1 MVEVSFAGTDT
12 PGPVKET
19 IHITTDLG
27 ESFDATLT
35 AYATV
40 LPPANEVPAT
50 EAPADSTTGVTAAPR
65 RRRRC

>member
-1 MVEVSFAGTDT
+1 M
-12 PGPVKET
+12 KET

-50 EAPADSTTGVTAAPR
+50 EAPADSTTGVTAAENGAAASGSVAAG
-65 RRRRC
+65 